1 MIRIARNFGFDYSN
15 SKKELILK
23 ICDELYNTQLN
34 EIKNNINFL
43 RKKFKISS
51 KCQIILSGIGQEIL
65 MNYLNRKF
73 NNTIFLFELLGS
85 KQYKKASYHAPA
97 LSIALL
103 LFEKN

>member
-1 MIRIARNFGFDYSN
+1 
-15 SKKELILK
+15 
-23 ICDELYNTQLN
+23 
-34 EIKNNINFL
+34 
-43 RKKFKISS
+43 
-51 KCQIILSGIGQEIL
+51 

-103 LFEKN
+103 LFEKTDLIKI